1 MVGETDAQVVD
12 VSSEAVNSH
21 DIDGL

>member
-1 MVGETDAQVVD
+1 VVGETDAQVVN

-21 DIDGL
+21 GKSKL